1 VSELHSGT
9 DVCSRGEYAL
19 EEADPGTAPVQQHE
33 IPVSH
38 EAQVLACHP
47 ALAPAQ
53 GLDQRIDHDAVQDIH
68 ADGSP
73 GLRRTILPRP
83 FGTGAESRTDGG
95 DLWKGH
101 PSAVNGQNAQTAGT
115 FEPCAGVVGKV
126 SCPMQQF
133 PEDSWLQLGTC
144 FGDRALPDAARRI
157 GVELFEERLGLLL
170 DREQAVRET
179 RRMKTRLRKAKLRQ
193 QGSVEDIDFRH
204 PRGLDKSLVVRMAD
218 CQWIRKHNNLIIT
231 GPTGVGKSYLACA
244 FAEKACREGFSALY
258 LRMTKLFE
266 DLSLA
271 KGDGRYVKLLT
282 SYAKTDLLVL
292 DDYGLLELNQE
303 QRHDLLEIL
312 EDRHGLKSTLV
323 TSQLPVE
330 HWHEQI
336 GDPTLADAI
345 LDRLVHSAHK
355 IKLKGESMRKKRAN
369 LT

>member
-1 VSELHSGT
+1 MLLHPTLEKLTTMRFTGMAA
-9 DVCSRGEYAL
+9 AL
-19 EEADPGTAPVQQHE
+19 DEQMQMD
-33 IPVSH
+33 
-38 EAQVLACHP
+38 
-47 ALAPAQ
+47 
-53 GLDQRIDHDAVQDIH
+53 GLDDMA
-68 ADGSP
+68 
-73 GLRRTILPRP
+73 
-83 FGTGAESRTDGG
+83 
-95 DLWKGH
+95 
-101 PSAVNGQNAQTAGT
+101 
-115 FEPCAGVVGKV
+115 
-126 SCPMQQF
+126 
-133 PEDSWLQLGTC
+133 
-144 FGDRALPDAARRI
+144 
-157 GVELFEERLGLLL
+157 FEERLGILL

-179 RRMKTRLRKAKLRQ
+179 RRMMTRLRKAKLRQ

-204 PRGLDKSLVVRMAD
+204 PRGLDKSLVVRLAD

-258 LRMTKLFE
+258 LRTTKLFE

-271 KGDGRYVKLLT
+271 KGDGRYLKLLT

-355 IKLKGESMRKKRAN
+355 IQLKGDSMRKKKAN